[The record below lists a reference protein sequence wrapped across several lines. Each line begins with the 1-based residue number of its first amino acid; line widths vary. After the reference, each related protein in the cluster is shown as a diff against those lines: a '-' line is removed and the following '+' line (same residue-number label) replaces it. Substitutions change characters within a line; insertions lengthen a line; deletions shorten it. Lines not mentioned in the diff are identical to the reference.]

1 MAVRTAAHLMHL
13 SAPSY
18 ARHIALNEFYD
29 GLLDLADEYAE
40 VYMGLETQVK
50 NWPAP
55 TPVERTDPVALLE
68 DFLELLKE
76 EEAEN
81 SDSQS
86 LLNALAGMEELTART
101 LYKLRNLK

>member
-1 MAVRTAAHLMHL
+1 MAVRTAAHMMHL

-40 VYMGLETQVK
+40 VYMGLEAQVK
-50 NWPAP
+50 SWPAP
-55 TPVERTDPVALLE
+55 MPVERTDPVILLE
-68 DFLELLKE
+68 DFLELVE
-76 EEAEN
+76 EEAED
-81 SDSQS
+81 SDSQA